1 MPAANRSRRIGI
13 DAMAF
18 LELRQVA
25 YTYPGWP
32 PVVQGVDWT
41 LPEGEFHCLVGRSGC
56 GKTTWLKLAA
66 GLLCPDAGE
75 LRLQGQ
81 ALKGPTP
88 SMGFVFQSPT
98 LLSWLS
104 VQDNVLLPI
113 RLHRP
118 VQATDVECAQS
129 LLEQMGLTPW
139 LGQSPARLSGGQQ
152 SRVAIARALI
162 TEPALLLM
170 DEPFAAL
177 DAITREELQDELAQL
192 CRARSTSVL
201 FVTHDMAEAVYLADR
216 VAVMSQG
223 QVVADVSVPLDRPRR
238 RELRYGAEFNALCA
252 RLRAAMDPLTTS
264 AHIDSVVSGLA
275 HVPQP
280 VDVRGGGRC

>member
-1 MPAANRSRRIGI
+1 
-13 DAMAF
+13 MAF

-32 PVVQGVDWT
+32 AVVQGVDWT
-41 LPEGEFHCLVGRSGC
+41 LPHGEFHCLVGRSGC

-66 GLLCPDAGE
+66 GLLRPDAGE

-81 ALKGPTP
+81 LLTGPTP

-98 LLSWLS
+98 LLNWLS

-118 VQATDVECAQS
+118 VQAADVARAQA
-129 LLEQMGLTPW
+129 LLAQMGLTPW
-139 LGQSPARLSGGQQ
+139 LAQSPARLSGGQQ
-152 SRVAIARALI
+152 SRVAIARALV
-162 TEPALLLM
+162 TEPTLLLM

-192 CRARSTSVL
+192 CQARRTSVL
-201 FVTHDMAEAVYLADR
+201 FVTHDMAEAVVLADR

-223 QVVADVSVPLDRPRR
+223 QVVADVPIPLDRPRR
-238 RELRYGAEFNALCA
+238 RALRYGAQFNALCA
-252 RLRAAMDPLTTS
+252 RLRQAMDVGQAPEVVDAS
-264 AHIDSVVSGLA
+264 AQDAVVFLA
-275 HVPQP
+275 ASPEKGQVS
-280 VDVRGGGRC
+280 C

>member
-1 MPAANRSRRIGI
+1 MT
-13 DAMAF
+13 F
-18 LELRQVA
+18 LKLSQVG

-66 GLLCPDAGE
+66 GLLFPDAGE
-75 LRLQGQ
+75 LRLQGRV
-81 ALKGPTP
+81 LTGPTP

-98 LLSWLS
+98 LLNWLS
-104 VQDNVLLPI
+104 VLDNVLLPI

-118 VQATDVECAQS
+118 VQADDADRARS
-129 LLEQMGLTPW
+129 LLAQMGLTPW

-162 TEPALLLM
+162 NEPALLLM

-192 CRARSTSVL
+192 CRARRTSVL

-223 QVVADVSVPLDRPRR
+223 RVVADVSVPLERPRR
-238 RELRYGAEFNALCA
+238 RELRYGVAFNALCA
-252 RLRAAMDPLTTS
+252 RLRAAMDPGTLPE
-264 AHIDSVVSGLA
+264 SVDLPA
-275 HVPQP
+275 DEHTPALRAM
-280 VDVRGGGRC
+280 DVEGSSTC

>member
-1 MPAANRSRRIGI
+1 
-13 DAMAF
+13 MAF
-18 LELRQVA
+18 LEFRQVA

-32 PVVQGVDWT
+32 PVVQGIDWT

-66 GLLCPDAGE
+66 GLLQPDAGE

-81 ALKGPTP
+81 ALPGPSP
-88 SMGFVFQSPT
+88 SMGFVFQTPN

-104 VQDNVLLPI
+104 VQDNVLLPLQ
-113 RLHRP
+113 LHRP
-118 VQATDVECAQS
+118 VQKVDVERAQS
-129 LLEQMGLTPW
+129 LLAQVGLTPW
-139 LGQSPARLSGGQQ
+139 LTQSPARLSGGQQ

-162 TEPALLLM
+162 DRPALLLM

-192 CRARSTSVL
+192 CRSQRTSVL

-223 QVVADVSVPLDRPRR
+223 RVVANVSVPLERPRR
-238 RELRYGAEFNALCA
+238 RELRYGVAFNALCA
-252 RLRAAMDPLTTS
+252 RLRAAMDPLP
-264 AHIDSVVSGLA
+264 
-275 HVPQP
+275 VP
-280 VDVRGGGRC
+280 GGAT